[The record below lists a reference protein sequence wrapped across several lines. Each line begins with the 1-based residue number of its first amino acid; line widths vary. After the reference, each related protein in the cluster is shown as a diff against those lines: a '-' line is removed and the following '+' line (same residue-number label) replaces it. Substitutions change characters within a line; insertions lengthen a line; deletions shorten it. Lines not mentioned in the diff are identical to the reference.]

1 MLLLLLVVRLLL
13 LLFLEESGFMGPQS
27 LQHLLLLPTLT
38 GLFFLTPGFS
48 YPPYG
53 RVLGL
58 FFLEGGR
65 KWA

>member
-1 MLLLLLVVRLLL
+1 M
-13 LLFLEESGFMGPQS
+13 SGFMGPQS
-27 LQHLLLLPTLT
+27 LQHLLLSTLT

-53 RVLGL
+53 RFLGL
-58 FFLEGGR
+58 FFLEGGGR